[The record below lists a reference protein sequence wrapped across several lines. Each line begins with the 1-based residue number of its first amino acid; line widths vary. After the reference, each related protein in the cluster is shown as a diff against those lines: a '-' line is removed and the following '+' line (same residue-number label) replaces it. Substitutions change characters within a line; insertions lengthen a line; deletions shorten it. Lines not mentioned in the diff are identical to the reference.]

1 MKPAIKFKDTEIGL
15 IPEKWDIFDIQTVS
29 DVIGGGTPSTTEE
42 NNFNGEI
49 PWITPRDLSSYQN
62 RFISCGARCISEK
75 GLNSSSAKL
84 LPIGTILLTT
94 RAPVGYLAIANN
106 KVTTNQGFHS
116 LIPNYRTTSLFLFY
130 LLKNNVEKLISHA
143 SGSTF
148 QELSGKT
155 LKALK
160 FAFPT
165 IDEQKKTA
173 EILSSLDDKIEL
185 NHRINTNLEAVA
197 SALFK
202 KWFVDIGDELPEGW
216 KRELM
221 TDYVIIDKGISYK
234 SSDLNE
240 KGKNLLI
247 GLKCFDRGG
256 GFKINGV
263 KRYSGEFKQQ
273 HLLQMGDLIVA
284 MTDLTQGAEVLGK
297 PAIVPNIKNAD
308 YVVASL
314 DISIIRPKTKIISRA
329 YLYLFFKRRETQD
342 FLFGF
347 SNGSTVLHLSI
358 NGLRQ
363 IKIIIPPEEEMQE
376 FNSLVEPVFEKMQ
389 VINGEINNLIEI
401 RDSLLPQLISGKIQ
415 LK

>member
-185 NHRINTNLEAVA
+185 NHRINANLEAVA

-216 KRELM
+216 RIGTFGEAAENLDSKRIPLSSREREQGLYPYYGATSVM
-221 TDYVIIDKGISYK
+221 DYIKNYIFDGTYVLLGEDGSVAKEDGKPFVQYVSGKIWVNNHAHILRGKNGFSTEYLKVFLEQTNITSFITGAVQPKLNQANMNKIPMIIPDQKTLNEFNDISSTLFSIIID
-234 SSDLNE
+234 NE
-240 KGKNLLI
+240 NQNKNM
-247 GLKCFDRGG
+247 
-256 GFKINGV
+256 
-263 KRYSGEFKQQ
+263 EQ
-273 HLLQMGDLIVA
+273 
-284 MTDLTQGAEVLGK
+284 
-297 PAIVPNIKNAD
+297 
-308 YVVASL
+308 
-314 DISIIRPKTKIISRA
+314 
-329 YLYLFFKRRETQD
+329 
-342 FLFGF
+342 
-347 SNGSTVLHLSI
+347 
-358 NGLRQ
+358 
-363 IKIIIPPEEEMQE
+363 
-376 FNSLVEPVFEKMQ
+376 
-389 VINGEINNLIEI
+389 I
-401 RDSLLPQLISGKIQ
+401 RDSLLPRLMNGKIMAD
-415 LK
+415 